1 MGKLPALLKAWVG
14 LADPVITFPSFISQV
29 YLVIVVSP
37 AMDLSVKD
45 TASPWQMVLGLPE
58 KSAEGDLKATT
69 NCVLVAEYLF
79 PDASVTV
86 SLMVYFPG
94 LV

>member
-1 MGKLPALLKAWVG
+1 MGKLPGLFKAWLG

-37 AMDLSVKD
+37 AVDLSVKLTD
-45 TASPWQMVLGLPE
+45 SPWHMVLGLPE
-58 KSAEGDLKATT
+58 KSAVGDLKATT

-79 PDASVTV
+79 PDASITV